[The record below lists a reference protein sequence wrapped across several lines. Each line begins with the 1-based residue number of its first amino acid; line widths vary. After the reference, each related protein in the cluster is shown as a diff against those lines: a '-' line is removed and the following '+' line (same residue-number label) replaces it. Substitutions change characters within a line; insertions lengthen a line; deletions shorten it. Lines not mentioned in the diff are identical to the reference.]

1 MHASALDV
9 RVVEAPFDPWA
20 SMAALA
26 PPPDGTGATAGA
38 TAVFVGTMR
47 DFNDGSPVS
56 GMYLEH
62 YPGMTERQLRRIV
75 RESCRRRG
83 IQQALVIHRVGE
95 IRPGET
101 IVLVATR
108 SGHRGEAFAACR
120 EILEQLKHEAPFWKK
135 EILPDG
141 GSRWVRSNTAA
152 DAAPSAGEDDRA

>member
-1 MHASALDV
+1 MDAPAVDV
-9 RVVEAPFDPWA
+9 RIVDTPFDPWA

-26 PPPDGTGATAGA
+26 PPRGGNAASAGA

-47 DFNDGSPVS
+47 DFNDGGPVS

-75 RESCRRRG
+75 LDSCRRRG
-83 IQQALVIHRVGE
+83 VQQALVVHRVGE

-101 IVLVATR
+101 IVLVAAR

-152 DAAPSAGEDDRA
+152 DPALPAAEDNRA